1 VRLFAL
7 LLLASAAFAD
17 VGRGFSP
24 PPSVARADGGGG
36 LKPRPT
42 LTAADWKRGRH
53 IYLHGAGTAIV
64 NGSAELPAA
73 SLPCGSCH
81 GPDGRGVSEGTIV
94 PADVRW
100 RALSRRHYDDATIR
114 RAVTAGLDRMEN
126 PLSPVMPR
134 YRMDDA
140 DLADLIAYLRRLGE
154 APDPGLSSSEIA
166 VATGIPAQAPL
177 IRAYFED
184 INRGGGIFGRTL
196 RLVDANEEA
205 FAMLSGAGGDPD
217 ERMPVIAPFPSGAP
231 ASASFFLYADL
242 ATQALALT
250 KVVDGPREVYVAHD
264 QSEEARA
271 AADALTRE
279 GWTVRACCHP
289 EPAQRGEGPP
299 ADSTRRAQR
308 TGSFAVSAAQDDILF
323 LLGRVDPNAV
333 SRRLAD
339 LQWHPRVLFATPSVP
354 ADVTPEGL
362 EELQAFAT
370 RHGLPRANAPA
381 QIATYATVKVF
392 VEGLKRAGRELTR
405 EKLIAALEQ
414 LYRFPTGLTP
424 PVTFNRNRRV
434 GSDGYVV
441 ALSSPATP

>member
-1 VRLFAL
+1 MRWA
-7 LLLASAAFAD
+7 LASLLVCVSAF
-17 VGRGFSP
+17 G
-24 PPSVARADGGGG
+24 
-36 LKPRPT
+36 
-42 LTAADWKRGRH
+42 ADWKRGRH

-100 RALSRRHYDDATIR
+100 KALSRRYYDDATLR

-126 PLSPVMPR
+126 RLSPVMPR

-154 APDPGLSSSEIA
+154 APDPGLSASEIA
-166 VATGIPAQAPL
+166 VATGAPAHAPL
-177 IRAYFED
+177 IRAYFDD
-184 INRGGGIFGRTL
+184 INRAGGIYGRTL
-196 RLVDANEEA
+196 RLVEADEEA
-205 FAMLSGAGGDPD
+205 FAMLSGTGGDPD
-217 ERMPVIAPFPSGAP
+217 ERMPVLAPFPSGAP
-231 ASASFFLYADL
+231 SSASFFLYADL
-242 ATQALALT
+242 PTQALALT
-250 KVVDGPREVYVAHD
+250 KAIDGPREVYVAHD
-264 QSEEARA
+264 HSEEARA
-271 AADALTRE
+271 AAEALSRE
-279 GWTVRACCHP
+279 GWTVRELDDCCKP
-289 EPAQRGEGPP
+289 
-299 ADSTRRAQR
+299 
-308 TGSFAVSAAQDDILF
+308 DDILF
-323 LLGRVDPNAV
+323 LLGRVDPSALA
-333 SRRLAD
+333 RRFEK
-339 LQWHPRVLFATPSVP
+339 LQQRPRVLFATPSVP

-370 RHGLPRANAPA
+370 RHGLPRTNLPA
-381 QIATYATVKVF
+381 QIASYATVKVF